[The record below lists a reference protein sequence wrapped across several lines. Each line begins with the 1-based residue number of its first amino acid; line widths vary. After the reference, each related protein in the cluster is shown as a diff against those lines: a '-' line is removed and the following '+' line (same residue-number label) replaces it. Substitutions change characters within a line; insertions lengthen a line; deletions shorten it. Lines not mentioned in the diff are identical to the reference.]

1 MAGLLRASDRSLTQ
15 RLTRAFVV
23 VAVLI
28 GTTLAVTGACFAT
41 VLGHYEPSINELL
54 AGRDAIDGAND
65 GMLDEETGLRGYLD
79 SGNQIYLAA
88 YYIGR
93 QEIASGDMDSLGLST
108 RPDLVGLILNMRIAQ
123 QRWTSEWAQPA
134 LATERAVTSATA
146 QQSFLLSGKALFDAY
161 RATND
166 LVNTQVDA
174 DVGADQGS
182 EHTVVVVALALVGAM
197 LALTIIVAVRQ
208 HRALRAAVVTPIGDL
223 LSTMQKVGAGDLTA
237 RPMGVGPPELREVA
251 SELGRMTTTLADER
265 SRIAAVELEARSQAE
280 RLGLIVNVGREIS
293 GSLSLRYVAEAVS
306 TAALSISGFG
316 TARMWLIDEDRQELN
331 AVHDTNVDHGQS
343 ADRASLMLGEGLV
356 GRTGQFGRT
365 LCTLTADSLAIEY
378 RAGSPIAALAVPMV
392 VGARIVGVLELM
404 SDEPLAIDES
414 SLDVMHSLAGQG
426 ATAIEAARFHKTADE
441 LSHTDVLTRLP
452 NRRRLELDLDLEI
465 ARSLRY
471 NRPIACIMLDVDHF
485 KRVNDT
491 HGHQAGDEILSEF
504 GKAFNASLRE
514 TDTAYRYGGEE
525 FCVLLRETDAAAG
538 AVVAERLRTEI
549 ATRFAGNLGSAMVT
563 ASLGVAAIPTDAVD
577 ATTLIAAADRAL
589 YVAKASGR
597 NRVVRASG
605 AEPLVAA
612 AARTRGRAKTTSRL
626 PVIVREEPIGS

>member
-1 MAGLLRASDRSLTQ
+1 MALLRASDRSLTQ

-23 VAVLI
+23 VAILI
-28 GTTLAVTGACFAT
+28 GTTLSVTGACFAA
-41 VLGHYEPSINELL
+41 VLGHFEPSINDLL

-79 SGNQIYLAA
+79 SGNQVFLAP

-93 QEIASGDMDSLGLST
+93 QEIASGDAGSLSLST
-108 RPDLVGLILNMRIAQ
+108 RPDLVGLILNMRVAQ
-123 QRWTSEWAQPA
+123 QRWSSEWAEPA
-134 LATERAVTSATA
+134 LASERAVTSVTA

-161 RATND
+161 RAANN

-174 DVGADQGS
+174 DVSADQGA
-182 EHTVVVVALALVGAM
+182 EHSVVVVALALVGAM
-197 LALTIIVAVRQ
+197 LAVTILVAVRQ
-208 HRALRAAVVTPIGDL
+208 HRALRAAVVTPINDL
-223 LSTMQKVGAGDLTA
+223 LSTMQSVGAGDLTA
-237 RPMGVGPPELREVA
+237 RPAGIGPPELREVA

-316 TARMWLIDEDRQELN
+316 AARMWLIDDDRQELN
-331 AVHDTNVDHGQS
+331 AVHDTNIDHGQS

-356 GRTGQFGRT
+356 GRAGQFGRT
-365 LCTLTADSLAIEY
+365 LCTLTAGSLAIEH
-378 RAGSPIAALAVPMV
+378 RAGSQIAALAVPMI

-404 SDEPLAIDES
+404 SDEPIAIDDS

-491 HGHQAGDEILSEF
+491 FGHQAGDEILSEF

-605 AEPLVAA
+605 AEPLVATV
-612 AARTRGRAKTTSRL
+612 ARSRGRGKARSRL
-626 PVIVREEPIGS
+626 PVIVPEDPTGS